1 MQQILNFVI
10 KHRNTLLFLFLLSIA
25 LGLTI
30 QSHSYHKSKFVSSTN
45 KISGNIYEA
54 TSSISNYFHLK
65 GYNTRLLNENALLKN
80 KLEAMGFDTLHIN
93 SFNIDSIDKA
103 HYKYMSAQVINS
115 TYHKTKNYITINKGA
130 NDSINE
136 DMGVI
141 TDKGIV
147 GIIEYSSD
155 NYSRVISILNKNSRI
170 NAQLKKSNHF
180 GSLVWNG
187 EMTNI
192 VQLIDIPRLAPLKI
206 GDTIITGG
214 RSTIFPKGIPI
225 GTVINFQL
233 NTDQSYFTVNVLLFN
248 DMTNIGFVNVIENI
262 NAPEIKQLEQGINE

>member
-25 LGLTI
+25 LGLTV
-30 QSHSYHKSKFVSSTN
+30 QSHSYHKSKFITSSNGVTG
-45 KISGNIYEA
+45 SIYEA
-54 TSSISNYFHLK
+54 TTNITNYFHLK
-65 GYNTRLLNENALLKN
+65 EYNNRLLNENVLLKN
-80 KLEAMGFDTLHIN
+80 QLEVMGFDSLKIKD
-93 SFNIDSIDKA
+93 FKADSVGKKA
-103 HYKYMSAQVINS
+103 YKYTAAQVINS
-115 TYHKTKNYITINKGA
+115 TYHKTKNYITINKGK
-130 NDSINE
+130 NDSIYT

-147 GIIEYSSD
+147 GIIESSSN

-187 EMTNI
+187 EASNI
-192 VQLIDIPRLAPLKI
+192 IQLIDIPRLAPLKV
-206 GDTIITGG
+206 GDTIVTGG

-225 GTVINFQL
+225 GTVTNFEL
-233 NTDQSYFTVNVLLFN
+233 NIDQSYFTVNVLLFN

-262 NAPEIKQLEQGINE
+262 NREEIIELEKGINE

>member
-25 LGLTI
+25 LGLTV
-30 QSHSYHKSKFVSSTN
+30 QSHSYHKSKFITSSNGVTG
-45 KISGNIYEA
+45 SIYEA
-54 TSSISNYFHLK
+54 TSNITNYFHLK
-65 GYNTRLLNENALLKN
+65 EYNNRLLNENVLLKN
-80 KLEAMGFDTLHIN
+80 QLEAMGFDSLKIKD
-93 SFNIDSIDKA
+93 FKADSVGKKA
-103 HYKYMSAQVINS
+103 YKYTAAQVINS
-115 TYHKTKNYITINKGA
+115 TYHKTKNYITINKGK
-130 NDSINE
+130 NDSIYT

-147 GIIEYSSD
+147 GIIESSSN

-187 EMTNI
+187 EASNI
-192 VQLIDIPRLAPLKI
+192 IQLIDIPRLAPLKV
-206 GDTIITGG
+206 GDTIVTGG

-225 GTVINFQL
+225 GTVTNFEL
-233 NTDQSYFTVNVLLFN
+233 NIDQSYFTVNVLLFN

-262 NAPEIKQLEQGINE
+262 NREEIIELEKGINE